1 VAFFIHYYDIYIY
14 IIYVNIYIYI
24 YIYMYIY
31 IYIHIYIFVIA
42 LSIYLY
48 NCIILQVKNKN
59 HVMSC
64 NDCASI
70 LVLGVD
76 IRAVHH

>member
-1 VAFFIHYYDIYIY
+1 
-14 IIYVNIYIYI
+14 
-24 YIYMYIY
+24 MYIY